1 MAFDIENGIIRR
13 YVGAEEEVRVPDG
26 VTAIFDNAF
35 SESKH
40 VKRVILPAGL
50 KSVGHWAFNRCQ
62 LLESVV
68 LPEGLESIGRSAFR
82 SCIRLRDIVL
92 PSTLTTLG
100 GKAFEFCKSIQR
112 ADIPAGIREIG
123 DKTFSNCSALR
134 AVTIPGGVARIGGWA
149 FEGCIGLESVAIPDS
164 VSAVGEGAFLD
175 CAGLQT
181 VTVGKGVRTVGGDA
195 FSGTPW
201 LEENGD
207 DFFAINGNL
216 LRYTG
221 RAKWVVVPSSITAIC
236 AEVFERC
243 REMEG
248 VVLPDSVTRIGD
260 GSFEGC
266 PALRRAELHSRITEL
281 GNGVFE
287 LCKGLEQ
294 VAVRGLLADVDRAA
308 PLWRTHTAL
317 YGETCTALTVY
328 LPVSCGASFRT
339 VFHADEH
346 GVHAGFSRYF
356 SLFRKTGDTDAK
368 IQMAL
373 ARLVS
378 PHQPE
383 PGELEDYRS
392 FLTEHL
398 REAMRL
404 FLARG
409 DLFPVRALGALGL
422 IGEDAIGDLTQMAA
436 EAKNAEI
443 SAYLLAYKREH
454 FGFHAPTFDL

>member
-1 MAFDIENGIIRR
+1 MAFEIENGIIRR
-13 YVGAEEEVRVPDG
+13 YVGAEDEVRVPEG

-40 VKRVILPAGL
+40 VKRIILPAGL

-62 LLESVV
+62 LLESVA

-82 SCIRLRDIVL
+82 SCIRLRDIAL
-92 PSTLTTLG
+92 PPTLTTLG
-100 GKAFEFCKSIQR
+100 GKAFEFCKSIKR
-112 ADIPAGIREIG
+112 LELPSGIREIG
-123 DKTFSNCSALR
+123 DKTFSNCSALC
-134 AVTIPGGVARIGGWA
+134 AVTIPDGVVRIGGWA
-149 FEGCIGLESVAIPDS
+149 FEGCVGLETITLPDS
-164 VSAVGEGAFLD
+164 VASIGEGAFLD
-175 CAGLQT
+175 CTGLET
-181 VTVGKGVRTVGGDA
+181 VTVGKGVQTVGGDA
-195 FSGTPW
+195 FAGAPW
-201 LEENGD
+201 LEDDPG

-221 RAKWVVVPSSITAIC
+221 RAKWVMVPPSITAVC

-287 LCKGLEQ
+287 LCKALDY
-294 VAVRGLLADVDRAA
+294 VVVRGLLAGVNRTAPAWRA
-308 PLWRTHTAL
+308 HTAL
-317 YGETCTALTVY
+317 YGDTCTALTVY

-339 VFHADEH
+339 VFHADGQ
-346 GVHAGFSRYF
+346 GVHALFSRYF
-356 SLFRKTGDTDAK
+356 SLFQKIDDTDAK
-368 IQMAL
+368 VLMAL
-373 ARLVS
+373 ERLVS
-378 PHQPE
+378 PYLPE
-383 PGELEDYRS
+383 SGEMEAYRS

-404 FLARG
+404 FLARA
-409 DLFPVRALGALGL
+409 DLLPVRALGALGL

-436 EAKNAEI
+436 EAKHTEI